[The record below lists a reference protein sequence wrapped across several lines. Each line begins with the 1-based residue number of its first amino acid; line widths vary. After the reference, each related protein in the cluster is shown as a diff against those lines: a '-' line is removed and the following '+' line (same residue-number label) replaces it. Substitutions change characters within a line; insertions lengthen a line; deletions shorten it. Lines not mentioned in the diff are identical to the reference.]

1 MIYVGAFLYT
11 PTVQAKSF
19 YSFDADLKNLN
30 LQGKSIFWGFAYQS
44 RVNHE
49 VVFEEAV
56 ITSGWNSGHISVTIY
71 NGHSTPF
78 EIPVMCIA
86 FAT

>member
-1 MIYVGAFLYT
+1 MIYVGVFLYT

-49 VVFEEAV
+49 VVFE
-56 ITSGWNSGHISVTIY
+56 
-71 NGHSTPF
+71 
-78 EIPVMCIA
+78 
-86 FAT
+86 

>member
-1 MIYVGAFLYT
+1 MYT
-11 PTVQAKSF
+11 PTVQAGSF

-30 LQGKSIFWGFAYQS
+30 LQGKSIFWGFAYQILT
-44 RVNHE
+44 NI
-49 VVFEEAV
+49 VFEKVV
-56 ITSGWNSGHISVTIY
+56 ITSNWAGDHVSVKIY
-71 NGHSTPF
+71 NGHSTQF